1 MFPIEHC
8 EKFISPLVATGL
20 IKKWALASQVLV
32 VSGQQAL
39 VLLHPAAHY
48 EPKLSRTVN
57 GEWIRYDTYIM
68 LLKKNWPECVHSSD
82 KKNIVI
88 NGKTVARWPQ
98 SCDP

>member
-20 IKKWALASQVLV
+20 IKNWALASQVLV

-48 EPKLSRTVN
+48 EPKVSRTVN

-68 LLKKNWPECVHSSD
+68 LKKNWPECVHSSD
-82 KKNIVI
+82 KKISYQEE
-88 NGKTVARWPQ
+88 NGRTMAPKLWPI
-98 SCDP
+98 S